1 MVDSRV
7 RGLRVS
13 DINTDEVYD
22 VYDIIISNTG
32 GKDYFLV
39 YNDKL
44 RKAKK
49 GFTYIEVERC
59 MPLRSGVGLTE

>member
-1 MVDSRV
+1 MVGSRV
-7 RGLRVS
+7 RDLRVVEIS
-13 DINTDEVYD
+13 TNEVYD
-22 VYDIIISNTG
+22 VYDIITDSSS

-44 RKAKK
+44 RKANK

-59 MPLRSGVGLTE
+59 MPVKSGVGLTE